1 MFVQWQR
8 QFSQRANHN
17 ACEWLSWHYEVTT
30 RVIQYIDKRGKR
42 YASVYWIHCWKT
54 WWVIKR
60 SFRVTEISCFYLLAH
75 GKNAFECVSDA
86 FDVHKTFKVSYG
98 ELDVKIYRTL
108 QQRRSGWRS
117 YVKRAVLIHSFA
129 PSIEATPLLRILGYR
144 MDIMLHDILYSNIQ
158 YAGDGYVFH
167 NILLIRYTIIVVH
180 VYCPRLYY
188 WIESPA
194 NSYLD
199 CMCVMFF
206 EPIIKVIVHL
216 NPILCSTTYN
226 IMAVRTIQ
234 NFPSM
239 IVALSTCTQTERLLP

>member
-1 MFVQWQR
+1 MER
-8 QFSQRANHN
+8 TH
-17 ACEWLSWHYEVTT
+17 L
-30 RVIQYIDKRGKR
+30 
-42 YASVYWIHCWKT
+42 
-54 WWVIKR
+54 
-60 SFRVTEISCFYLLAH
+60 
-75 GKNAFECVSDA
+75 NAFQMPS
-86 FDVHKTFKVSYG
+86 TF
-98 ELDVKIYRTL
+98 T
-108 QQRRSGWRS
+108 RRSKYPTANSMWKYIEHCNREDPAWRS
-117 YVKRAVLIHSFA
+117 YVKRAVFIHSFA

-194 NSYLD
+194 NSYLN

-234 NFPSM
+234 NFASM